1 MTSHVLHFSRSTNS
15 LEWIMNSSSQTFF
28 CAQNSTPTRS
38 CMVECGGVPFLV
50 ERVSFVYE
58 ALNIRSEPSLINA
71 FAAASTDGF
80 AGNCTYFRPSGPKI
94 RPSGVGMA
102 KMRCTTNT
110 YPSAGGKAQIS
121 KSRNRRR
128 ASIKMSLNGL
138 NSSQTVCRSC
148 GVM

>member
-94 RPSGVGMA
+94 RVQLGFAWRKCGAQPTRTRPPAG
-102 KMRCTTNT
+102 KRK
-110 YPSAGGKAQIS
+110 SA
-121 KSRNRRR
+121 NR
-128 ASIKMSLNGL
+128 AIDDELQLK
-138 NSSQTVCRSC
+138 CH
-148 GVM
+148 